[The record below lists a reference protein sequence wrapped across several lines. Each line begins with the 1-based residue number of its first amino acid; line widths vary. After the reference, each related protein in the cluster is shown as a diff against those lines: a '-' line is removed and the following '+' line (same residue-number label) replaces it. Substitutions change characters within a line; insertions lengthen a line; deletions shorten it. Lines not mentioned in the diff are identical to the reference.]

1 MSQPVLLLGR
11 ADDTVLLES
20 NRGYTDDSVGYEAS
34 GITNR
39 AAPAGIGGECIFTNL
54 YFTTRH
60 YSTAVLV
67 RVGIILDGVELPA
80 TTIALADGADA
91 GTVREH
97 EVSLLLPFYQG
108 GVEVS
113 RYAPRGT
120 RVEVYARMVGVLGPV
135 DIGGVEIEY
144 EVVRETRSNVP

>member
-11 ADDTVLLES
+11 ADDTVLLEA
-20 NRGYTDDSVGYEAS
+20 NKGYTDDSVEYETS

-60 YSTAVLV
+60 YATPVIL

-80 TTIALADGADA
+80 TTIALADGADS

-97 EVSLLLPFYQG
+97 EVSLLLPYYVA
-108 GVEVS
+108 GVERS

-120 RVEVYARMVGVLGPV
+120 RIEVYTRMVGVLGPV
-135 DIGGVEIEY
+135 DVGGVEVEY
-144 EVVRETRSNVP
+144 EVVRESRSAVE